1 MQTKRQSA
9 ERLYIRLAW
18 PDKTQ
23 PIPRRADTIS
33 ALKILRNI
41 KKLSQDDIANELN
54 IDKSYYSKVER
65 GLTNPTIV
73 YLRNLAQIL
82 EVELNELVDEHINI

>member
-1 MQTKRQSA
+1 MTNEEYLQ
-9 ERLYIRLAW
+9 RLGI
-18 PDKTQ
+18 K
-23 PIPRRADTIS
+23 
-33 ALKILRNI
+33 LKILRNI

-82 EVELNELVDEHINI
+82 EIELNELVDEHINI